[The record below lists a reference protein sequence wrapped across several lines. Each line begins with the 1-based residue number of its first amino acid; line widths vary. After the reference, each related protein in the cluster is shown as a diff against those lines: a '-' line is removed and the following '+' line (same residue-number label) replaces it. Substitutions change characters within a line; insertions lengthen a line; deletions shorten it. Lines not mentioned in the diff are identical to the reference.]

1 MRRARILGLAFGL
14 PVLVGVAHPAP
25 AGAGGAVITAASGR
39 FVGHGVA
46 AAPFHRG
53 GPPAPPAPAAQ
64 IARVVPAAVE
74 TVLVARRDL
83 PRGVAITATD
93 VDVRVTGSPSS
104 TRGNERPGLGWVTR
118 RVVRK
123 GEPLRPPTVAPPPII
138 HAGSPVTV
146 VWVVD
151 GIRVTREGTALGT
164 AHAGERVVVRVDA
177 QRRVTG
183 TATGPGLVTVAH

>member
-1 MRRARILGLAFGL
+1 MTTHPTMRATRRTRILTLAL
-14 PVLVGVAHPAP
+14 
-25 AGAGGAVITAASGR
+25 
-39 FVGHGVA
+39 GVA
-46 AAPFHRG
+46 ALVGAVRPASGAPG
-53 GPPAPPAPAAQ
+53 AVASST
-64 IARVVPAAVE
+64 VPAAE

-93 VDVRVTGSPSS
+93 FDVVVNASPSRARS
-104 TRGNERPGLGWVTR
+104 DTRSDARPGLGWVTR

-123 GEPLRPPTVAPPPII
+123 GEPLRPPTVAPPPVI
-138 HAGSPVTV
+138 HSGSPVTV
-146 VWVVD
+146 VWLVD

-183 TATGPGLVTVAH
+183 VASGPGLVTVAPLSQAPRATRARASEPSYPSS